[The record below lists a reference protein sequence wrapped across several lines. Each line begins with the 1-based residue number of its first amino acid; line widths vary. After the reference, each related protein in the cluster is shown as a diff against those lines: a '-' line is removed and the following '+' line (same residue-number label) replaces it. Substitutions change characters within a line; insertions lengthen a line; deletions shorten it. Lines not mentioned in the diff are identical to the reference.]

1 MEISHNPEIFAKISN
16 FNLWSYSM
24 TKDEIIHMS
33 YGCSKDEGDILSWVA
48 VRKKMK
54 EKFQEEKS
62 SICNEHNG
70 ELGSNFQLGVHLT
83 VCRTK

>member
-1 MEISHNPEIFAKISN
+1 
-16 FNLWSYSM
+16 
-24 TKDEIIHMS
+24 MS
-33 YGCSKDEGDILSWVA
+33 YGCGEEEGDILSWVA

-70 ELGSNFQLGVHLT
+70 ELGSKFQLGVHLT
-83 VCRTK
+83 ACRTK

>member
-1 MEISHNPEIFAKISN
+1 
-16 FNLWSYSM
+16 M

-70 ELGSNFQLGVHLT
+70 ELGSKFQLGVHLT
-83 VCRTK
+83 ACRTK

>member
-1 MEISHNPEIFAKISN
+1 
-16 FNLWSYSM
+16 M

-62 SICNEHNG
+62 SICNEHSG
-70 ELGSNFQLGVHLT
+70 ELGSNFQFGVHLT
-83 VCRTK
+83 VYMSHKISIHILLIAIRLI

>member
-1 MEISHNPEIFAKISN
+1 
-16 FNLWSYSM
+16 
-24 TKDEIIHMS
+24 MS
-33 YGCSKDEGDILSWVA
+33 YGCGEEEGDILSWVA
-48 VRKKMK
+48 VRKRMK

-83 VCRTK
+83 ACRTK